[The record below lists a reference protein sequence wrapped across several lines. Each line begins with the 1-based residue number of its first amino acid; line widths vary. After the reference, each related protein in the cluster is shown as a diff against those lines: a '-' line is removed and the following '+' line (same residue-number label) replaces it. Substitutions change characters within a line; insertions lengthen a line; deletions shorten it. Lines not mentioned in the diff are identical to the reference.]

1 MSLRDI
7 SNEAH
12 YISQMNTAYRKRER
26 AEILPIDTNKR
37 KSIKVSFSNYIFKML
52 LGKRGKKN
60 EKH

>member
-1 MSLRDI
+1 
-7 SNEAH
+7 
-12 YISQMNTAYRKRER
+12 MNTAYRKRER